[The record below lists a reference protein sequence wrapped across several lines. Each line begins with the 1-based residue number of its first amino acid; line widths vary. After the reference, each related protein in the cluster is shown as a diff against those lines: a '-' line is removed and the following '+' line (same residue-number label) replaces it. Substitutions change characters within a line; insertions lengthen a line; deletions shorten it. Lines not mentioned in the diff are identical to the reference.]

1 MSNESFNIYNK
12 VLTNRISSMVKS
24 TTSSVLYAFIPRQ
37 NILEGVAVLHET
49 IHELYRKK
57 HSGVILKIDFGKAHD
72 KVK

>member
-37 NILEGVAVLHET
+37 NILEGVVVLHET
-49 IHELYRKK
+49 IHELYRKNIVV
-57 HSGVILKIDFGKAHD
+57 SSSR
-72 KVK
+72 